1 MKKKIA
7 ILAIVFISLT
17 VFAQDIIKLKKE
29 KPSNDFENILVKKL
43 NDGKEQT
50 SFMIWVKDK
59 VKLHKHN
66 FHIENVYVVAGKGEF
81 RLGDK
86 TFQIKK
92 GDYINI
98 PKNTPHAV
106 KVMSRKPLQVLSIQ
120 SPKFNG
126 IDRIFIKE

>member
-1 MKKKIA
+1 MKKVTIFLIA
-7 ILAIVFISLT
+7 FISLT
-17 VFAQDIIKLKKE
+17 VFAQDIIKLKKQ
-29 KPSNDFENILVKKL
+29 KPHKEFENILVKKM

-50 SFMIWVKDK
+50 SFMIWVKDE

-106 KVMSRKPLQVLSIQ
+106 KVTSRKPMQVLSIQ

-126 IDRIFIKE
+126 IDRVFIKE

>member
-1 MKKKIA
+1 MKKLM
-7 ILAIVFISLT
+7 ILMVALVSLS
-17 VFAQDIIKLKKE
+17 VFAQDILKLKKE
-29 KPSNDFENILVKKL
+29 KPNKAFENILVKKL

-50 SFMIWVKDK
+50 SFMIWVKDE

-106 KVMSRKPLQVLSIQ
+106 KVTSRRPMQVLSIQ

-126 IDRIFIKE
+126 IDRVFIKE

>member
-1 MKKKIA
+1 MKRLVILTIA
-7 ILAIVFISLT
+7 FISLT

-29 KPSNDFENILVKKL
+29 KPSKEFENILVKKL

-50 SFMIWVKDK
+50 SFMIWVKDE

-81 RLGDK
+81 RLGNK
-86 TFQIKK
+86 TFEIKK

-98 PKNTPHAV
+98 PKKTPHAV
-106 KVMSRKPLQVLSIQ
+106 KVTSRKPMQVLSIQ

-126 IDRIFIKE
+126 IDRVFIKE

>member
-1 MKKKIA
+1 MKKLIILSIA
-7 ILAIVFISLT
+7 LVSLS
-17 VFAQDIIKLKKE
+17 VFAQDILKLKKE
-29 KPSNDFENILVKKL
+29 KPSKAFENILVKKL

-50 SFMIWVKDK
+50 SFMIWVKDE

-106 KVMSRKPLQVLSIQ
+106 KVTSRRPMQVLSIQ

>member
-1 MKKKIA
+1 MKKII
-7 ILAIVFISLT
+7 ILTVALISLT

-29 KPSNDFENILVKKL
+29 KPSKAFENILVKKL

-50 SFMIWVKDK
+50 SFMIWVKDE

-86 TFQIKK
+86 TIQIKK

-98 PKNTPHAV
+98 PSKTPHAL
-106 KVMSRKPLQVLSIQ
+106 KVTSRKPVQVISIQ

-126 IDRIFIKE
+126 IDRVFIKE